1 MLTWTVFKSI
11 LLKDMKT
18 YYFKPPNISW
28 GLLFPI
34 SWTLMFFL
42 RTDTPMDI
50 PEFLPGLIS
59 LAILFGTTSMLA
71 VTITFEKKQAAF
83 DRLLLAPIGL
93 NVLMFAKTTGA
104 ILFGVFN
111 AMIPLLLAVLFADL
125 TGVKWLPAILSILLI
140 SVTSTFL
147 GLFVAV
153 SVKEVFEA
161 QTYSNFIRFP
171 MIFLCGLFFP
181 IEELPAF
188 IRPLSFLFPLTYG
201 ADILKSAIIGRHN
214 FGLWLSF
221 LLLIVFALGLFVISV
236 RKIRQK
242 WIK

>member
-1 MLTWTVFKSI
+1 MLTLRVFKNI
-11 LLKDMKT
+11 LFKDMKA

-42 RTDTPMDI
+42 RTDQAIDI
-50 PEFLPGLIS
+50 PQFLPGLIS
-59 LAILFGTTSMLA
+59 LAVLFGTTSMLA

-83 DRLLLAPIGL
+83 DRLLLAPISL
-93 NVLMFAKTTGA
+93 NSLMFAKTAGA
-104 ILFGVFN
+104 ILFGIFN
-111 AMIPLLLAVLFADL
+111 ALIPMLLAVFLTDL
-125 TGVKWLPAILSILLI
+125 SGIKWLPAFFSILLI
-140 SVTSTFL
+140 SITSTFL
-147 GLFVAV
+147 GLFIAV

-181 IEELPAF
+181 IENLP
-188 IRPLSFLFPLTYG
+188 IYIKPISYLLPLTYG
-201 ADILKSAIIGRHN
+201 ADILKYSIAGEHN
-214 FGLWLSF
+214 INLFLSF
-221 LLLIVFALGLFVISV
+221 SVLLIFSALLFYTS
-236 RKIRQK
+236 IRNIKKK

>member
-1 MLTWTVFKSI
+1 MLSLIVFKNI
-11 LLKDMKT
+11 LYKDMKA

-34 SWTLMFFL
+34 SWTLMFLL
-42 RTDTPMDI
+42 RTDTAVVIKDL
-50 PEFLPGLIS
+50 LPGLIS

-83 DRLLLAPIGL
+83 DRLLLAPISL
-93 NVLMFAKTTGA
+93 NTLMFAKTSGA
-104 ILFGVFN
+104 ILFGIFN
-111 AMIPLLLAVLFADL
+111 ALVPLLLASFFTDL
-125 TGVKWLPAILSILLI
+125 SGFNFPAAVAAIILI
-140 SVTSTFL
+140 SITSTFL
-147 GLFVAV
+147 GLFIAV

-181 IEELPAF
+181 IAEFPF
-188 IRPLSFLFPLTYG
+188 PVRIISYFLPLTYG
-201 ADILKSAIIGRHN
+201 NDILKYAILSEHN
-214 FGLWLSF
+214 INLVISYLYLIIFA
-221 LLLIVFALGLFVISV
+221 LLLFYIS
-236 RKIRQK
+236 IRNIKNK

>member
-1 MLTWTVFKSI
+1 
-11 LLKDMKT
+11 
-18 YYFKPPNISW
+18 
-28 GLLFPI
+28 
-34 SWTLMFFL
+34 MFFL